1 MEIQNL
7 TSSDQ
12 WERVKEELCKELG
25 EDAFSNWFGRV
36 EHEETAG
43 GAVRLSVPTVFL
55 KNWIQRNY
63 TEQLI
68 GLWKREQKDI
78 DRIEVT
84 VRSVLRP
91 RMPQPTQP
99 PQPITPRRIRGRKQ
113 AVNRSIHFGLSPTAV
128 DIPCLADISDEAAV
142 DFLNGAALS
151 SKMTFDTFCDGN
163 SNNHAFRVVRQFA
176 TGHEHRLE
184 SLYVHAS
191 AGIGKTHLLQAAAS
205 EARRSGRRAAYMSA
219 EFFMYHLV
227 PALRTAAFPL
237 LHQSLK
243 SIDLLLI
250 DDLQFLHGKQGHE
263 EFCKTLDMVMEC
275 PSQVI
280 IAADRPPEDLTTL
293 PQQIQQ
299 RLRSSQVVSIQK
311 ADFALRHEILKQAV
325 LRARQRYADFDVPND
340 VADYIARHVTSSI
353 RDLEGALNRLFA
365 HNQLTRQPVT
375 PEFAKKTLRDL
386 VQNEEPRAVKVEEI
400 QQIVCKHF
408 SVSKADL
415 LSSCRARTL
424 VRPRQIAMYIAK
436 AVTGRSLPEIG
447 RRFGNRD
454 HTTVLHAIR
463 KIEALLTRDAD
474 LAQEID
480 LLKRLV
486 HS

>member
-1 MEIQNL
+1 MEIQDL
-7 TSSDQ
+7 ASSDQ
-12 WERVKEELCKELG
+12 WERVKEELCRELG

-36 EHEETAG
+36 EHEETAD
-43 GAVRLSVPTVFL
+43 GAVHLSVPTLFL
-55 KNWIQRNY
+55 KSWIQRNY

-68 GLWKREQKDI
+68 AFWKREQKDI
-78 DRIEVT
+78 DRIELS

-99 PQPITPRRIRGRKQ
+99 IQPITPRRISGRTLQ
-113 AVNRSIHFGLSPTAV
+113 GTRPAQFGLSPAGV
-128 DIPCLADISDEAAV
+128 DIPCLADISDEAAL

-151 SKMTFDTFCDGN
+151 SKMTFETFSDGRSN
-163 SNNHAFRVVRQFA
+163 SHAFRVVRRMA
-176 TGHEHRLE
+176 RGDEGRLTA
-184 SLYVHAS
+184 LYLHAS
-191 AGIGKTHLLQAAAS
+191 TGIGKSHLLQAAAF
-205 EARRSGRRAAYMSA
+205 EARRSGKRSAYMSA
-219 EFFMYHLV
+219 EYFMYHLV
-227 PALRTAAFPL
+227 PALRTAAFPV
-237 LHQSLK
+237 LHQSMK

-250 DDLQFLHGKQGHE
+250 DDLQFLHGKQGQE
-263 EFCKTLDMVMEC
+263 EFCKTLEMVLDC

-280 IAADRPPEDLTTL
+280 IAADRPPADLTTL
-293 PQQIQQ
+293 PQPIQQ
-299 RLRSSQVVSIQK
+299 RISGMEVVALQTT
-311 ADFALRHEILKQAV
+311 DFALRHDVLRQSILK
-325 LRARQRYADFDVPND
+325 ARHRYPGFDVPSA
-340 VADYIARHVTSSI
+340 VTDYIAQYVTSSI

-365 HNQLTRQPVT
+365 HNQLTKQPIT
-375 PEFAKKTLRDL
+375 LEFAKKTLRDL
-386 VQNEEPRAVKVEEI
+386 VQNEEPRAIKVEEI

-454 HTTVLHAIR
+454 HTTVLHAVR
-463 KIEALLTRDAD
+463 KIEGLLTKDPE
-474 LAQEID
+474 LAQEVD

-486 HS
+486 HA